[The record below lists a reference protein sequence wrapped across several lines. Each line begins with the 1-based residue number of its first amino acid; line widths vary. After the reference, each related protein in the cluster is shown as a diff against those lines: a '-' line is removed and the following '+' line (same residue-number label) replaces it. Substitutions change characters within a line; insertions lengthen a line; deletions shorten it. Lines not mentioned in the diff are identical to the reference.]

1 MARKKKEP
9 NLKAFLFNLVLL
21 VVVIIVVY
29 LAFMNSAS
37 SVWIR
42 EHIMKPI
49 FAPIFKNFG
58 IILK

>member
-9 NLKAFLFNLVLL
+9 NLKAFLFNLVLI
-21 VVVIIVVY
+21 VIGIIVVY
-29 LAFMNSAS
+29 LALVNSA
-37 SVWIR
+37 WIG
-42 EHIMKPI
+42 EHIIKPI

>member
-1 MARKKKEP
+1 MMARKKQEP
-9 NLKAFLFNLVLL
+9 NVKVFLFYLVLA
-21 VVVIIVVY
+21 VIGIIVVY
-29 LAFMNSAS
+29 LALMNSAFVS
-37 SVWIR
+37 

>member
-9 NLKAFLFNLVLL
+9 NVKVFLFNLVLA
-21 VVVIIVVY
+21 VVGIIVVY
-29 LAFMNSAS
+29 LALMNSVLSA
-37 SVWIR
+37 WIR

>member
-1 MARKKKEP
+1 MARKKKE
-9 NLKAFLFNLVLL
+9 LTLFDIVLAAI
-21 VVVIIVVY
+21 VIIVLY
-29 LAFMNSAS
+29 LALTNLTWVS
-37 SVWIR
+37 

>member
-1 MARKKKEP
+1 MMARKRQEP
-9 NLKAFLFNLVLL
+9 NVKVFLFYLVLA
-21 VVVIIVVY
+21 VVGIIVVY
-29 LAFMNSAS
+29 LALMNSAWVS
-37 SVWIR
+37 

>member
-9 NLKAFLFNLVLL
+9 DVKVFLFKLALA
-21 VVVIIVVY
+21 VVIMIVLY
-29 LAFMNSAS
+29 FAFMHTA
-37 SVWIR
+37 WLG

>member
-9 NLKAFLFNLVLL
+9 NVKVFLFDLVL
-21 VVVIIVVY
+21 VVVGIIVVY
-29 LAFMNSAS
+29 LALINSAS

>member
-9 NLKAFLFNLVLL
+9 NLKAFLFNLVLA
-21 VVVIIVVY
+21 VVGIIVVY
-29 LAFMNSAS
+29 LALMNSAWVS
-37 SVWIR
+37 

-58 IILK
+58 IPLK

>member
-1 MARKKKEP
+1 MKV
-9 NLKAFLFNLVLL
+9 FLFKLVLT
-21 VVVIIVVY
+21 VVGIIVVY
-29 LAFMNSAS
+29 LALMNLAWVS
-37 SVWIR
+37 

>member
-9 NLKAFLFNLVLL
+9 NVKVFLFNLVLA
-21 VVVIIVVY
+21 VVGIIVVY
-29 LAFMNSAS
+29 LALMNSAWVS
-37 SVWIR
+37 
-42 EHIMKPI
+42 EHIMKLI

>member
-1 MARKKKEP
+1 MTRKKKEP
-9 NLKAFLFNLVLL
+9 NVKVFLFKLALA
-21 VVVIIVVY
+21 VVGIIVVY
-29 LAFMNSAS
+29 LALMNSAWVS
-37 SVWIR
+37 

>member
-29 LAFMNSAS
+29 LALMNSAWVS
-37 SVWIR
+37 
-42 EHIMKPI
+42 ENIMKLI